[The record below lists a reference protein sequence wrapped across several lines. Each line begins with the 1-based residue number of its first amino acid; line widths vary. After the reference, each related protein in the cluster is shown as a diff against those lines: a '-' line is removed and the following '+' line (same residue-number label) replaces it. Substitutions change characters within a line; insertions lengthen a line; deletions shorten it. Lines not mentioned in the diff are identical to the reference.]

1 MASAQ
6 SEDVARRGT
15 QLYEQRLRALL
26 EPTHNGQFIA
36 IEPDSGD
43 YFVGD
48 TDSEVVAAA
57 RQTYPDRLP
66 LVLRIGQ
73 LATYYLVSGEMGPLG
88 LQQPSGTQLY
98 QNGGQGGSQIGHS
111 GRQ

>member
-15 QLYEQRLRALL
+15 QVYEQRLRALL

-43 YFVGD
+43 YFVGS

-57 RQTYPDRLP
+57 RKAHPGRLP
-66 LVLRIGQ
+66 LVLRIGRP
-73 LATYYLVSGEMGPLG
+73 ATFYLGNSPA
-88 LQQPSGTQLY
+88 
-98 QNGGQGGSQIGHS
+98 
-111 GRQ
+111 